1 MRIAFVADFPSV
13 SETFVVREI
22 AGLLDRGHDVD
33 IFPPRISNAPVVQPQ
48 VLEYGLLARTYPP
61 ASADLTFGARARRAL
76 GMVARHGAT
85 DPLPLLRSVNPLR
98 GGRRAVSLRRLI
110 EIEPLI
116 GRPPYDVVY
125 AHFGPNGL
133 RVLEL
138 QHLGVL
144 RGPLVTTFHGYDM
157 SAYVRQEPPGVYREL
172 FAKGARFLPI
182 SEAWRLRLIEL
193 GCPAERITVHRMGIE
208 AARLPVRRPDAPW
221 PHGGP
226 LRLLSIARL
235 VEKKGIE
242 YGIRAVAA
250 LAHSGTAA
258 EYRIVGGGPLTE
270 PLAALASELGVASQV
285 TLLGP
290 RDESSVSEML
300 GWCDA
305 LLCPS
310 VTAQNGDSE
319 GIPVALMEAMGSGI
333 PVVATTH
340 SGIPELVIDGKTGRL
355 APERDVEALA
365 REIRALYDDPA
376 ATRAMA
382 VAARAL
388 VLERHDVP
396 RLVAELEAIF
406 AEVAANAAQ

>member
-22 AGLLDRGHDVD
+22 AGLLDRGHEVD
-33 IFPPRISNAPVVQPQ
+33 IFPPRLSEASVVQPQ
-48 VLEYGLLARTYPP
+48 VLEYGLLARTHPP
-61 ASADLTFGARARRAL
+61 ASPDLTFGARARRAL
-76 GMVARHGAT
+76 GIVARHAAS

-98 GGRRAVSLRRLI
+98 GGRRAVSLRVLL
-110 EIEPLI
+110 EIEPVV

-138 QHLGVL
+138 QSLGVL

-157 SAYVRQEPPGVYREL
+157 SAYVQQQSPGVYREL

-182 SEAWRLRLIEL
+182 SDAWRRRLVEL

-208 AARLPVRRPDAPW
+208 IARLPVRPPDAPW

-226 LRLLSIARL
+226 LRLLSVARL

-242 YGIRAVAA
+242 YGIRAVAV
-250 LAHSGTAA
+250 LARAGTIV
-258 EYRIVGGGPLTE
+258 EYRIVGAGPE
-270 PLAALASELGVASQV
+270 EERLAALAIEFGIGSQV
-285 TLLGP
+285 ELLGA
-290 RDESSVSEML
+290 RDESSVSAML
-300 GWCDA
+300 RWCDA

-310 VTAQNGDSE
+310 VTARDGDSE

-340 SGIPELVIDGKTGRL
+340 SGIPELVIHGKTGRL
-355 APERDVEALA
+355 APERDVAALA
-365 REIRALYDDPA
+365 GAVRALYDDPA
-376 ATRAMA
+376 ATRTMA
-382 VAARAL
+382 VAARAV
-388 VLERHDVP
+388 VLERHDAS
-396 RLVAELEAIF
+396 RLAAELEAIF
-406 AEVAANAAQ
+406 AEVAAEASR